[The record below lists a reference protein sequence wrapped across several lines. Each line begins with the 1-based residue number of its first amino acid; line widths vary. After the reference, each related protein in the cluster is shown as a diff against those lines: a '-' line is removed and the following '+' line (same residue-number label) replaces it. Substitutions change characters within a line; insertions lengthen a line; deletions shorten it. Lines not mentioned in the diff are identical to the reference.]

1 MKRKKFISSALALTG
16 WGLSD
21 LQAMDSNPIQ
31 LDDDSKIVP
40 QPLKKGDV
48 IAILAP
54 AGNIEENDILPMVE
68 ALKKWGYD
76 VRLGKTIGSRFF
88 TFGGTDEE
96 RLQDLQEMMD
106 NPQIKAIWAA
116 RGGYGLVRI
125 LDRINLEGIKKNPKW
140 MIGFSDIT
148 ALHLHIFKKIKLQSI
163 HAKMSHG
170 FAKDPST
177 LDADQIASLQ
187 SIQNMLMG
195 EKNQYKTVADPANR
209 LGIASGVLIGGNLA
223 VFQALIGSESDINT
237 DHKIL
242 FLEDTGEYLYQL
254 DRLFWALKRAG
265 KLTKL
270 KGLIIGGFSLKK
282 DDIGEEFALSL
293 KEIVLEKIKDS
304 HFPVCFG
311 FPVGHQKLN
320 YALKCGAHY
329 RLEVHV
335 DGTSIQ
341 EIDFHP

>member
-21 LQAMDSNPIQ
+21 LRAMDSNPIQ

-68 ALKKWGYD
+68 ALKNWGYE

-106 NPQIKAIWAA
+106 DPQIKAIWAA

-125 LDRINLEGIKKNPKW
+125 LDRINLEGIKKKPKW
-140 MIGFSDIT
+140 MIGFSDVT

-187 SIQNMLMG
+187 SIQNMLIG

-265 KLTKL
+265 KLNKL

-282 DDIGEEFALSL
+282 DDPGEEFAFSL
-293 KEIVLEKIKDS
+293 KDIVLEKIKDLQ
-304 HFPVCFG
+304 FPVCFG

-329 RLEVHV
+329 RLEVNG
-335 DGTSIQ
+335 DGTSLQ